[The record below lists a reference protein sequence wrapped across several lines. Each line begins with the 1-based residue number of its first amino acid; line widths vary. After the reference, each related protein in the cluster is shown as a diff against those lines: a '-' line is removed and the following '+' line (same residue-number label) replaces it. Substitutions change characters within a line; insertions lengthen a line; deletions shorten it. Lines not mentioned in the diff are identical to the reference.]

1 MSSNSDKKVPVSYEK
16 FLQAADELLLEGK
29 RPTAQMIKEKV
40 PDGSMTTCNSALQ
53 YWWETLAHR
62 VAYYKQYPDLDH
74 EIVDLAASLLEEAR
88 GKARAWWADKESDLT
103 MKLRE
108 ATIKS
113 DELEKENVTIKSEIE
128 AVKVELQGKEEAF
141 KRENTALSEA
151 VNERDGQ
158 LERLESAFR
167 AMEKQLGDL
176 KADLALEQ
184 KSRLKAESKC
194 EDLLRANQ
202 DQSEVLARV
211 REERTSLVTECDA
224 HKREIQRLNSEIE
237 KASEEKAK
245 AEAISA
251 DLRNELIETS
261 GDLKLVKNEAN
272 SLRSRIA
279 DRDKELT
286 TLKTA
291 IQSGKEEMAE
301 LASGYKERI
310 VELQSRIAEQSNTI
324 ERLSKLEKEEIE
336 EKSE

>member
-1 MSSNSDKKVPVSYEK
+1 VSSNSDKKVPESYEK

-29 RPTAQMIKEKV
+29 RPTMNEIQKRTK
-40 PDGSMTTCNSALQ
+40 GSSTTCAAALQ
-53 YWWETLAHR
+53 VWWENLANR
-62 VAYYKQYPDLDH
+62 VSYHQQYPDLDH
-74 EIVDLAASLLEEAR
+74 EVVDLAAQLVDAAR
-88 GKARAWWADKESDLT
+88 EKARAWWADKEAELT
-103 MKLRE
+103 TKLRD
-108 ATIKS
+108 ATAKS
-113 DELEKENVTIKSEIE
+113 AQIEKDSLTIKSEIE
-128 AVKVELQGKEEAF
+128 AVKSELQGKEETF
-141 KRENTALSEA
+141 KRENAALSEA

-184 KSRLKAESKC
+184 KSRLKAESRC

-202 DQSEVLARV
+202 DQSEVLAGV
-211 REERTSLVTECDA
+211 REERTSLVTEVEA
-224 HKREIQRLNSEIE
+224 RKREIQRLTSEIE
-237 KASEEKAK
+237 MAAEQKAK

-251 DLRNELIETS
+251 DLRNELIETA
-261 GDLKLVKNEAN
+261 GDLKLVKNEAD

-310 VELQSRIAEQSNTI
+310 VELQSRIAEQSSTI

-336 EKSE
+336 EKPE